1 MVCNNNGLFQID
13 LTMADELEAADR
25 WNKIQ
30 IQMEIQIQTQTAKQ
44 IYRVTGFREPLPTNI
59 ARIANAVQCHS

>member
-13 LTMADELEAADR
+13 LTMADELEVADR

-30 IQMEIQIQTQTAKQ
+30 IQMEIQIQTQTAK
-44 IYRVTGFREPLPTNI
+44 
-59 ARIANAVQCHS
+59 

>member
-1 MVCNNNGLFQID
+1 MVCGLFQID

-30 IQMEIQIQTQTAKQ
+30 IQMEMQIQTQTAK
-44 IYRVTGFREPLPTNI
+44 
-59 ARIANAVQCHS
+59 